1 MCRMCTAAAAVFQD
15 DFDVLPRVIA
25 ELFRSRQLQLD
36 HGAVGRHALKRLHA
50 RRQLADLD
58 VAGQA
63 DFGGFDHHVRPGTG
77 LAEQR
82 IAVGQC
88 LGRQDLGRIL
98 PGVELPGH
106 HFALAGG
113 ARAVATAVRQHDAGS
128 QGAVEHGL
136 AGLDREL
143 MLAGLNGDLEA
154 HDETVLS

>member
-1 MCRMCTAAAAVFQD
+1 M
-15 DFDVLPRVIA
+15 
-25 ELFRSRQLQLD
+25 QLD
-36 HGAVGRHALKRLHA
+36 HRYVRSHALQRLHA

-63 DFGGFDHHVRPGTG
+63 DFGGFHHHVRFRPR

-82 IAVGQC
+82 VAVGQFF
-88 LGRQDLGRIL
+88 GRQDLGGIL
-98 PGVELPGH
+98 PGVELPGD

-113 ARAVATAVRQHDAGS
+113 ARAVATAIGQHDACG

-143 MLAGLNGDLEA
+143 MLAGLDDDLEA
-154 HDETVLS
+154 HDETVQG